1 VPVALR
7 EIHFGIAIVIH
18 DETLPECVAER
29 LSDDRLA
36 IFLVHG
42 VIPRQVHPVR
52 NYTGKH
58 LEADL
63 FAKVIKRLA
72 RDGHALSMAEV
83 LAYCE
88 SGGPFPPR
96 AFAMTFDDG
105 FENNLSVAAP
115 IMADHDVPG
124 MIYITSGFIDENG
137 MSWIDRI
144 ELAVE
149 EASAQELV
157 VDWAPHPFR
166 LHDPASRID
175 FLKAVRRHVKN
186 SPEVSPNAFADALC
200 ARLGKSGRLSSN
212 DPLDLKL
219 NWDQVRDA
227 EGGLITFGGHSHTHP
242 ILSFLS
248 PSQLAC
254 ELDVSLG
261 LMREKSGIGPAHYSY
276 PEGLPHCFSDDVI
289 AQLKTRGVR
298 CCPTAIDGVNSPG
311 TDPFLLRRVMVA

>member
-1 VPVALR
+1 
-7 EIHFGIAIVIH
+7 VIH
-18 DETLPECVAER
+18 DESLPDRVAEH

-63 FAKVIKRLA
+63 FAKVIARLA
-72 RDGHALSMAEV
+72 RKGHALSMDEI
-83 LAYCE
+83 LAHCE
-88 SGGPFPPR
+88 SGTPFPPR

-115 IMADHDVPG
+115 IMADHKVRS
-124 MIYITSGFIDENG
+124 MIYITSGFIEENG

-144 ELAVE
+144 EYAVE
-149 EASAQELV
+149 DAPIQDLA
-157 VDWAPHPFR
+157 VDWAPRPFR
-166 LHDPASRID
+166 LGDAASRIE
-175 FLKAVRRHVKN
+175 FLRAVRKHVKN
-186 SPEVSPNAFADALC
+186 DPKVAPNAFADVLC
-200 ARLGKSGRLSSN
+200 ARLGKPGRLSSQ

-219 NWDQVRDA
+219 SWNQVRDA
-227 EGGLITFGGHSHTHP
+227 GGGLMTFGGHSHTHP

-248 PSQLAC
+248 PSELAF
-254 ELDVSLG
+254 ELDTSLA
-261 LMREKSGIGPAHYSY
+261 LMKDKSGIGPVHYSY
-276 PEGLPHCFSDDVI
+276 PEGLAHCFSDEVI
-289 AQLKTRGVR
+289 AQLKARGVR
-298 CCPTAIDGVNSPG
+298 CCPTAIDGLNPPG